1 MLIFFTS
8 NEGRKINME
17 RVVAVLAEEIEVLPR
32 LEQLG
37 LSKVA
42 LLDVVRAAVGSRRNA
57 TPFHPLSAGGQLSW
71 IEGTAHLRRVFVP
84 QGWEICRRD
93 NIESIF
99 NEVVG
104 IKVVFQNADRAG
116 DPLRDPIASSKKGAG
131 SARAVELGQ
140 YELFP
145 EDKVKE
151 TAESTAAAWM
161 LFVYVDGDDVRAEL
175 SCPIAI
181 NDEKY
186 DGFHERILLVQKG
199 EWDGPNPLAD
209 DDEPL
214 ADYEVTVSRKD

>member
-1 MLIFFTS
+1 M
-8 NEGRKINME
+8 
-17 RVVAVLAEEIEVLPR
+17 AVLAQEIEILPR
-32 LEQLG
+32 LAHLG
-37 LSKVA
+37 LSKAA
-42 LLDVVRAAVGSRRNA
+42 LLDVVRAAVGSRRNT

-99 NEVVG
+99 NEAVG
-104 IKVVFQNADRAG
+104 IKVIFQNADRAG
-116 DPLRDPIASSKKGAG
+116 DPLRDPIATSKKGAG

-140 YELFP
+140 YDLFP
-145 EDKVKE
+145 EDKAREDVE
-151 TAESTAAAWM
+151 ITAAPWV
-161 LFVYVDGDDVRAEL
+161 LFVYADGDDVRAEL

-181 NDEKY
+181 NDERY

-209 DDEPL
+209 DGEPPV
-214 ADYEVTVSRKD
+214 DYEVTISRKG